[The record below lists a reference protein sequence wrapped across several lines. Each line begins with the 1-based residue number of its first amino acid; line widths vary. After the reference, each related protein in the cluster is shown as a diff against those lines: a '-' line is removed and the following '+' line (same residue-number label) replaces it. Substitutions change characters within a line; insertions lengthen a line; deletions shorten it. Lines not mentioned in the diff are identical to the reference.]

1 VLTWPQVGELPPGK
15 ARTFSAKV
23 YITATAAGTLD
34 FQGYI
39 YQQSAAMGGLSY
51 CHKSAGNV
59 RVRFAGKGGGEQTK
73 SPV

>member
-51 CHKSAGNV
+51 CHKSAGICE
-59 RVRFAGKGGGEQTK
+59 GKVCGEGRR
-73 SPV
+73 